1 MIVSDPLASRR
12 SMAEN
17 ATRVAFSAC
26 ISEVVSLIEVE
37 FEFERE
43 TKNTVRLAEVEGDEA
58 PAVGSLY
65 LRKHTYKKLG
75 SPRRLKVKIEA
86 GD

>member
-1 MIVSDPLASRR
+1 M
-12 SMAEN
+12 
-17 ATRVAFSAC
+17 
-26 ISEVVSLIEVE
+26 IEVE
-37 FEFERE
+37 LEFERE

-65 LRKHTYKKLG
+65 LQKHTYKKLG
-75 SPRRLKVKIEA
+75 SPRRVKVKIEA

>member
-1 MIVSDPLASRR
+1 M
-12 SMAEN
+12 
-17 ATRVAFSAC
+17 
-26 ISEVVSLIEVE
+26 VSLIEVE

-58 PAVGSLY
+58 PAIGSLY
-65 LRKHTYKKLG
+65 LQKHAYKKLG

>member
-1 MIVSDPLASRR
+1 M
-12 SMAEN
+12 
-17 ATRVAFSAC
+17 
-26 ISEVVSLIEVE
+26 IEVE

-65 LRKHTYKKLG
+65 LQKHAYKKLG